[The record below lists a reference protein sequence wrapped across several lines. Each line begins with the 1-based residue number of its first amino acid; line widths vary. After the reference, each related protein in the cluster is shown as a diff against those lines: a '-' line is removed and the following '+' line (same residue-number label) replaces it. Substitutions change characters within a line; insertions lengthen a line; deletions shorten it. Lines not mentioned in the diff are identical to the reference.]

1 MSTVNKP
8 LKYLWTAYFED
19 GKVLEQ
25 PADDRYSGYVEGAEH
40 NFSSFKDLTDYEKK
54 AKLIYFDIN
63 DGSFAY
69 GIDFAYGVDV
79 PSRRFGINGTWFSL
93 PEEEPLEDI
102 RLEYFRTVKR
112 DDQLMN
118 DGTIVEGEPE
128 IEYYNFGYSGKNA
141 KGERILKTIRIQ

>member
-1 MSTVNKP
+1 MSTVKQP

-19 GKVLEQ
+19 GVVLEQ
-25 PADDRYSGYVEGAEH
+25 PADDRYSKHVEGAEQ
-40 NFSSFKDLTDYEKK
+40 NPSAFKDLLDYTEK

-69 GIDFAYGVDV
+69 GIDM

-112 DDQLMN
+112 N
-118 DGTIVEGEPE
+118 DKVNFKDGAVESIEEGEPE

>member
-8 LKYLWTAYFED
+8 LKYLWTAYFDD

-25 PADDRYSGYVEGAEH
+25 PADDRYSGHVDGADH
-40 NFSSFKDLTDYEKK
+40 NPSSFKDLLDYEKK

-69 GIDFAYGVDV
+69 GIDM

-93 PEEEPLEDI
+93 PEEEPLEDV
-102 RLEYFRTVKR
+102 RLEYFRTVRR
-112 DDQLMN
+112 DDKIESAN
-118 DGTIVEGEPE
+118 IIEGELYV
-128 IEYYNFGYSGKNA
+128 EYYNFGYSGKNA
-141 KGERILKTIRIQ
+141 KGKRIIKTIRIE